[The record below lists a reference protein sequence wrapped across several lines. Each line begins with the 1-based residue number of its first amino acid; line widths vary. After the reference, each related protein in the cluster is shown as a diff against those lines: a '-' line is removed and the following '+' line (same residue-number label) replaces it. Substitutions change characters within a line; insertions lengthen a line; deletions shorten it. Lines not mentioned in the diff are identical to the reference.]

1 VKSDIDLV
9 NAVLNGEREA
19 FEPLV
24 RRYERLVWAC
34 ALRVMHN
41 HQQVEDV
48 VQQSFYTAYRTL
60 GSLRKGSSFGPWI
73 AKIATRTATRSR
85 QKLDRESPT
94 DAQTIEQAASSN
106 GKLDDGHARL
116 LDAVGQLPKHENV
129 VVTLRYFDGH
139 SVQTIAELTG
149 RPLGTVT
156 KQLSRAHDRLRL
168 KLRES

>member
-1 VKSDIDLV
+1 MKSDHDLV

-19 FEPLV
+19 FEPLL

-34 ALRVMHN
+34 ALRVLHN

-48 VQQSFYTAYRTL
+48 VQQTFYTAYLTL
-60 GSLRKGSSFGPWI
+60 GSLRKASSFGPWI
-73 AKIATRTATRSR
+73 AKIASRTATRSR
-85 QKLDRESPT
+85 QTLQREKPT
-94 DAQTIEQAASSN
+94 DVQTIEQESSDN
-106 GKLDDGHARL
+106 ARLDEGHATL
-116 LDAVGQLPKHENV
+116 LDAVGQLPKHEHV

-139 SVQTIAELTG
+139 SVQEIADLTG

-156 KQLSRAHDRLRL
+156 KQLSRAHDRLRS